1 MVSIKRFEDL
11 FSWQKAHELT
21 TYIYKLTKKPEFYR
35 DRGLTNQIQRS
46 AVSVMANQAEGFSR
60 GTKQELINYFYI
72 AKGSAGEVQSHLYI
86 ARDLQYIDISEF
98 QNAYNLAGQC
108 QKLIESFVQKVK
120 TRGQRG
126 LQYKQVQ
133 NKNAAMIYELQNKLA
148 EKRMRGENDEEMQ
161 KELLKLQ
168 GIDI

>member
-1 MVSIKRFEDL
+1 MATIKRFEDL
-11 FSWQKAHELT
+11 YSWQKARALA

-72 AKGSAGEVQSHLYI
+72 AKASAGEVQSHLYI

-98 QNAYNLAGQC
+98 RNAYNLAESSQR
-108 QKLIESFVQKVK
+108 LIESFVQKVK
-120 TRGQRG
+120 VGAGRGI
-126 LQYKQVQ
+126 QYKQI
-133 NKNAAMIYELQNKLA
+133 KNQKMIRIRELQNKVA
-148 EKRMRGENDEEMQ
+148 EKRNKGEDVTELQ
-161 KELLKLQ
+161 KELFKLE
-168 GIDI
+168 GFDI